1 MAIRVFLGGLK
12 FEVSQ
17 RGLAAALV
25 QLVPGWRPV
34 QLQIWR
40 KGQYSQSST
49 CCAFIT
55 VESREHGL
63 ATIAA
68 LNGRL
73 VPGLGFKPLR
83 AEWAVPRMSDIQHKA
98 AEEEVAK
105 TDEYELHGT
114 ADAGTAA
121 EDMDA
126 GTHEAKA
133 EELAADEAGDAKAE
147 ASAAAATSPTSP
159 AVKSDSPSMATTV
172 MLGDHLEER
181 RASRTRSSSRR
192 RSRTRSRRSRSS
204 RRSRTM
210 PPKRRKTRNP
220 KTLLYPYINPEPYIQ
235 EQQPTIEQDKPET
248 IEDDTPETTIN
259 PKP

>member
-40 KGQYSQSST
+40 RGQYSQSST

-83 AEWAVPRMSDIQHKA
+83 AEWAVPRMSDIQHRA
-98 AEEEVAK
+98 AEEEVAR

-126 GTHEAKA
+126 GTEEAKA

-147 ASAAAATSPTSP
+147 VSAAAATSPTSP
-159 AVKSDSPSMATTV
+159 VVKSTSEAESMATTV
-172 MLGDHLEER
+172 ILGDHLEER
-181 RASRTRSSSRR
+181 RASRTRSSSSR

-210 PPKRRKTRNP
+210 PPKRR
-220 KTLLYPYINPEPYIQ
+220 
-235 EQQPTIEQDKPET
+235 
-248 IEDDTPETTIN
+248 
-259 PKP
+259 